1 MGLGALTAIG
11 AGFEGYSKD
20 EDAKAKTASDL
31 QLLYLKAEQDRLTKQ
46 GDRAFTAEQN
56 RLNRELQTKLKE
68 RELEIATGREDV
80 TKAEGQLSAGIQI
93 GEGEDIRE
101 IQVPKPSTWKGMSTT
116 KRDTELQ
123 RLISYDLTEEERN
136 DVNKQLALL
145 DTDPNRKKLGLAKE
159 VFGENYFTEITEG
172 YLMSR
177 TSGYQ
182 DAATGVTV
190 KPSRYSWMGNSK
202 NYKDIYREYLT
213 AIDGRDTT
221 IYNQGRQNGTFVID
235 DNGDYSWITDQ
246 DAANYEGDLDLT
258 SGIQASIG
266 PNLYVNP
273 KRNQPDNFNRFVNS
287 SINEEDKYTRTDV
300 VPALLNSMFKT
311 ISPNNLDN
319 VNIIKGVFNA
329 NLTSTIDMPTYNPST
344 DAVELVPTKS
354 GFDSIT
360 FRNNIYHA
368 NHDSAAETRNN
379 TFTALPEK
387 NYNNGG
393 GKAEESYR
401 AGSDRLAQIED
412 GRVGLSKYL
421 DIYANLV
428 TAEGFNQFV
437 GADSFIDPQGFTGGI
452 VSFFSNIFGKGG
464 QADQVLAIR
473 EANDGLLKTLGTYAE
488 DSVVKAITQANATI
502 FSKTAT
508 ANELLEALKVMN
520 GYAAALITQ
529 GGKSES
535 ARISDKDLEAGIS
548 MTSGSTF
555 AKPRDRM
562 QLAYN
567 FLGRNAVEYA
577 ALQAVDTNQG
587 WNYTNTFQTAKR
599 YFSAYYNAQPTYYEN
614 MGDDLN
620 VPTKNPYQYSNFM
633 LLVDDRQAVQARR
646 WENIIY
652 KDEFAEIYTMPGVT
666 ITKKVDEKDTT
677 RVVIPKEKTQPEPVA
692 MSIETSDDNLFSRNR
707 FDVTKFNSEERT

>member
-1 MGLGALTAIG
+1 MGLGFLAAVG
-11 AGFEGYSKD
+11 EGFKGYSDD
-20 EDAKAKTASDL
+20 EDAKAKSASQMKILEL
-31 QLLYLKAEQDRLTKQ
+31 QALQAANAKQ
-46 GDRAFTAEQN
+46 ADRAFTAGQN
-56 RLNRELQTKLKE
+56 TLNRDLQ
-68 RELEIATGREDV
+68 RELKKNELDILTGKEDI
-80 TKAEGQLSAGIQI
+80 TKAESQLSTGINI
-93 GEGEDIRE
+93 GERE
-101 IQVPKPSTWKGMSTT
+101 IQVPKPSTWKGMATT

-123 RLISYDLTEEERN
+123 RLISYDLTKEERIE
-136 DVNKQLALL
+136 VNKQLALL

-159 VFGENYFTEITEG
+159 AFGENYFTEITEG

-190 KPSRYSWMGNSK
+190 KPSDYSWMGNLE
-202 NYKDIYREYLT
+202 NYKDEYTEYLT
-213 AIDGRDTT
+213 AIQGRDTN
-221 IYNQGRQNGTFVID
+221 IYRQGRQNGTFVIN

-246 DAANYEGDLDLT
+246 DAANYEGDLDIENGL
-258 SGIQASIG
+258 SASIG

-273 KRNQPDNFNRFVNS
+273 KRNQPDNFNQFANS
-287 SINEEDKYTRTDV
+287 SRNEEDNYARTTV

-311 ISPNNLDN
+311 VNANNLDN
-319 VNIIKGVFNA
+319 VGTIKGVFNA

-344 DAVELVPTKS
+344 GAVELVPTKS

-360 FRNNIYHA
+360 FRNNVYHA

-379 TFTALPEK
+379 KFTALPEK
-387 NYNNGG
+387 NYNNGEG
-393 GKAEESYR
+393 TSQKNYE
-401 AGSDRLAQIED
+401 AGSVRLSQIEN
-412 GRVGLSKYL
+412 GRVGLAKYL
-421 DIYANLV
+421 DIYANLA
-428 TAEGFNQFV
+428 TAEGFNQYV
-437 GADSFIDPQGFTGGI
+437 GADSFIDPEGAIGGI
-452 VSFFSNIFGKGG
+452 VSFFSNVFGKGG

-473 EANDGLLKTLGTYAE
+473 EANDGLLKTLGTYA
-488 DSVVKAITQANATI
+488 DSDVVKAVTGANRTI
-502 FSKTAT
+502 FDKTAK
-508 ANELLEALKVMN
+508 ASEILNALKIMN

-535 ARISDKDLEAGIS
+535 ARISDKDLEAGID
-548 MTSGSTF
+548 MTSGSAF

-577 ALQAVDTNQG
+577 SLQAVDTNKG

-614 MGDDLN
+614 MGNDLN

-652 KDEFAEIYTMPGVT
+652 KDEFAEIYTMPGVN
-666 ITKKVDEKDTT
+666 IEKEVDETNTT
-677 RVVIPKEKTQPEPVA
+677 RVVIPKEPVVIPKETTQPEPVA
-692 MSIETSDDNLFSRNR
+692 I
-707 FDVTKFNSEERT
+707 ERT

>member
-1 MGLGALTAIG
+1 MGLGFLAAVG
-11 AGFEGYSKD
+11 EGFKGYSDD
-20 EDAKAKTASDL
+20 EDAKAKSASQMKILEL
-31 QLLYLKAEQDRLTKQ
+31 QALQAANAKQADRT
-46 GDRAFTAEQN
+46 FTAGQN
-56 RLNRELQTKLKE
+56 DLNRNLQRDLKE
-68 RELEIATGREDV
+68 RELEITTGRQDI
-80 TKAEGQLSAGIQI
+80 TRAESRLTAGITI
-93 GEGEDIRE
+93 GEGDNQKE
-101 IQVPKPSTWKGMSTT
+101 IQIPKPSTWKSMTTT

-123 RLISYDLTEEERN
+123 RLISYDLTKEERME
-136 DVNKQLALL
+136 VNKQLALL
-145 DTDPNRKKLGLAKE
+145 DTSPDRKNLGLAKE
-159 VFGENYFTEITEG
+159 AFGENYFTEITEG

-182 DAATGVTV
+182 DSATGVTV
-190 KPSRYSWMGNSK
+190 KPSRYSWMGTSK

-235 DNGDYSWITDQ
+235 ANGDYSWITDQ
-246 DAANYEGDLDLT
+246 DAANYEGDLDIENGL
-258 SGIQASIG
+258 SASIG

-273 KRNQPDNFNRFVNS
+273 KRNEPDNFNRFESS
-287 SINEEDKYTRTDV
+287 SINEEDKYARKDA

-311 ISPNNLDN
+311 VNANNLDN
-319 VNIIKGVFNA
+319 IGTIKSVFNA
-329 NLTSTIDMPTYNPST
+329 NLTSTIEMPTYNPST
-344 DAVELVPTKS
+344 GAVELVLTKS

-360 FRNNIYHA
+360 FRNNVYHA
-368 NHDSAAETRNN
+368 NHDSDAETRNN
-379 TFTALPEK
+379 RFTALPEA

-393 GKAEESYR
+393 GTSQKNYEASS
-401 AGSDRLAQIED
+401 ARLAQIEN
-412 GRVGLSKYL
+412 GRVGLAKYL

-437 GADSFIDPQGFTGGI
+437 GADSFIDPPGFTGGI

-473 EANDGLLKTLGTYAE
+473 EANDGILKTLGTYAE
-488 DSVVKAITQANATI
+488 DSVVKVITQANATI

-562 QLAYN
+562 RLAYN
-567 FLGRNAVEYA
+567 FLGRNAIEYA

-614 MGDDLN
+614 MGDELN

-666 ITKKVDEKDTT
+666 ITEKVDEENTT
-677 RVVIPKEKTQPEPVA
+677 RVVIPKEKPQPEPVA